1 MATLTT
7 LPALL
12 ESLTQSLS
20 SAHEMT
26 PKLTNV
32 SPPKDGLS
40 LLDVKNE
47 LLLSYLQNLVFLIL
61 LKIRN
66 AKKGADANATG
77 EEEDDDDELF
87 DTVREKLVE
96 LRLFLEKGARPLEAK
111 LQYSITQF
119 LKATEHHQQQ
129 EKQRLAA
136 SKRKNASDDEDED
149 EDEDDDEESEE
160 EGSTRRRGR
169 ANAAPGLKNL
179 QEDVKAAREK
189 DTRGA
194 DGKTG
199 VYQPP
204 KRERKLMD
212 APNPDERRRDRR
224 VGKSATMDEYVATEL
239 SAAPLAEPSIGTTI
253 VQGGRRMK
261 SASERKDEDER
272 REYEETNFVRL
283 PAMSKKEK
291 AKKAQREGR
300 SDKMQFGG
308 EEWRGLGE
316 GVDRIDRLTR
326 RKDGGRG
333 GGVRALLDKSRKRG
347 PETTDGPRGSGME
360 MGERFHKRAKM
371 LDSGRRR

>member
-1 MATLTT
+1 MAAPAT

-12 ESLTQSLS
+12 ESLTQSLT
-20 SAHEMT
+20 SAHDMT
-26 PKLTNV
+26 PQFTNIA
-32 SPPKDGLS
+32 PPKDGLS

-66 AKKGADANATG
+66 AKKAVQSD
-77 EEEDDDDELF
+77 EDDEEDDLSE
-87 DTVREKLVE
+87 TVREKLVE

-119 LKATEHHQQQ
+119 LNATERHQQQ
-129 EKQRLAA
+129 EKLAA
-136 SKRKNASDDEDED
+136 NKRNNDSEEED
-149 EDEDDDEESEE
+149 EDEDDDESEE
-160 EGSTRRRGR
+160 EDTSRRKIT
-169 ANAAPGLKNL
+169 APGRNKL
-179 QEDVKAAREK
+179 QEDVKTARENESR
-189 DTRGA
+189 TA
-194 DGKTG
+194 DGKSG

-204 KRERKLMD
+204 KRERKTMD
-212 APNPDERRRDRR
+212 APEERRSRDRR
-224 VGKSATMDEYVATEL
+224 AGKSHTMDEYVATEL

-261 SASERKDEDER
+261 SANERKEEDER
-272 REYEETNFVRL
+272 REYEESNFVRL
-283 PAMSKKEK
+283 PATSKKER
-291 AKKAQREGR
+291 AKKNRQEGR

-326 RKDGGRG
+326 GRGGGRG

-371 LDSGRRR
+371 LETGRRR

>member
-1 MATLTT
+1 MAAPAT

-12 ESLTQSLS
+12 ESLTQSLT
-20 SAHEMT
+20 SASDMT
-26 PKLTNV
+26 PQLTNIA
-32 SPPKDGLS
+32 PPKDGLS

-66 AKKGADANATG
+66 ARKGAQSD
-77 EEEDDDDELF
+77 EDEDDLSEA
-87 DTVREKLVE
+87 VREKLVE

-119 LKATEHHQQQ
+119 LNATERHQQQ
-129 EKQRLAA
+129 EKLAA
-136 SKRKNASDDEDED
+136 SKRKNDSEDED
-149 EDEDDDEESEE
+149 EDEDDEDDSEE
-160 EGSTRRRGR
+160 EDTRARGR
-169 ANAAPGLKNL
+169 NITAPGRSKL
-179 QEDVKAAREK
+179 QEDVKTAREK
-189 DTRGA
+189 ESRTA
-194 DGKTG
+194 EGKSG

-204 KRERKLMD
+204 KRERKVMD
-212 APNPDERRRDRR
+212 APGGDERRSRDRR
-224 VGKSATMDEYVATEL
+224 GGKSHTMDEYVATEL

-261 SASERKDEDER
+261 SASERKEEDER
-272 REYEETNFVRL
+272 REYEESNFVRL
-283 PAMSKKEK
+283 PAASKKER
-291 AKKAQREGR
+291 AKKNRAEGR

-326 RKDGGRG
+326 RRDGGGRG

-371 LDSGRRR
+371 LETGRRR

>member
-1 MATLTT
+1 MASLNT

-12 ESLTQSLS
+12 ESLSQSLS

-26 PKLTNV
+26 PKLTNI

-66 AKKGADANATG
+66 AKKGADTG
-77 EEEDDDDELF
+77 DEDDNELF

-129 EKQRLAA
+129 ERLAA
-136 SKRKNASDDEDED
+136 SKRKAAEEDEDED
-149 EDEDDDEESEE
+149 DEDDDEESEE
-160 EGSTRRRGR
+160 EDTSRRRGR
-169 ANAAPGLKNL
+169 TNAAPGLKNL
-179 QEDVKAAREK
+179 QEDVKAARDK

-224 VGKSATMDEYVATEL
+224 AGKSATMDEYVATEL

-261 SASERKDEDER
+261 STSERKEEAER
-272 REYEETNFVRL
+272 REYEEMNFVRL
-283 PAMSKKEK
+283 PAMSKKDK

-347 PETTDGPRGSGME
+347 PETIDGPRGSGME

-371 LDSGRRR
+371 LESGRRR

>member
-1 MATLTT
+1 MAALTT

-12 ESLTQSLS
+12 ESLTQSLT

-26 PKLTNV
+26 PKLDNI

-66 AKKGADANATG
+66 AKKDADADATG
-77 EEEDDDDELF
+77 EDVDDLF

-129 EKQRLAA
+129 ERLAA
-136 SKRKNASDDEDED
+136 SKRKQDEEDED
-149 EDEDDDEESEE
+149 EDDEDEDDEESEE
-160 EGSTRRRGR
+160 EDTSRRRGR
-169 ANAAPGLKNL
+169 VTAPGLKNL
-179 QEDVKAAREK
+179 QEDVKAVRDK
-189 DTRGA
+189 DSQGA
-194 DGKTG
+194 DGKAG

-204 KRERKLMD
+204 RRERKLMD
-212 APNPDERRRDRR
+212 APKPDERRGRDRR
-224 VGKSATMDEYVATEL
+224 GGKSQTMDEYIATEM

-261 SASERKDEDER
+261 SASERKEEDER
-272 REYEETNFVRL
+272 RNYEETNFVRL
-283 PAMSKKEK
+283 PAMSKKDK
-291 AKKAQREGR
+291 QKKAQREGR

-326 RKDGGRG
+326 GKERGRG

>member
-26 PKLTNV
+26 PKLTNIG
-32 SPPKDGLS
+32 PPKDGLS

-66 AKKGADANATG
+66 AKKGADADATG
-77 EEEDDDDELF
+77 EEDDDDLF
-87 DTVREKLVE
+87 ETVREKLVE

-129 EKQRLAA
+129 EKLAA
-136 SKRKNASDDEDED
+136 SKRKEASDDEDED
-149 EDEDDDEESEE
+149 DDDDDEESEE
-160 EGSTRRRGR
+160 EGTSRRRGR
-169 ANAAPGLKNL
+169 VTAAPGLKNL

-189 DTRGA
+189 DSRGA

-224 VGKSATMDEYVATEL
+224 GGKSATMDEYVATEL

-291 AKKAQREGR
+291 KQKAKREGR
-300 SDKMQFGG
+300 SDKMEFGG

-326 RKDGGRG
+326 RRDGGKG

-371 LDSGRRR
+371 LETGRRR